1 MARFLTDADVN
12 QCVGL
17 PEMLPAIETMMAN
30 YGRGEAV
37 NMTRRK
43 INTPGGYLAVMG
55 GGLFYDGVFG
65 VKTFTFTP
73 NGYSFQVSLYDA
85 ASGSMLLYTQAN
97 RLGQLRTGATTGA
110 AVRMLANAEVPRL
123 GVIGTGNQAGD
134 QLRAACAVRDV
145 GEIYAYSRNAENRQA
160 FAERMSQ
167 ELGKPVIPAETN
179 QAAVADCSVVIGIAP
194 AVNPVIQG
202 EWLADGA
209 TVIGAGPTRPTSL
222 EVDDAVLT
230 RASQRFVDS
239 LEQAPLECGDINA
252 AVDRGLVRWSQF
264 HELRHVSAG
273 LVPGRAS
280 ADEIVYC
287 KLMGTGLADVAAAK
301 LALDRAEAMNVGVQI
316 DW

>member
-12 QCVGL
+12 QCIGL
-17 PEMLPAIETMMAN
+17 PDMLPAIESMMAN

-43 INTPGGYLAVMG
+43 ITTPNGYLAVMG

-65 VKTFTFTP
+65 VKTFTFTS

-85 ASGSMLLYTQAN
+85 ASGNLLLYTQAN

-110 AVRMLANAEVPRL
+110 ALRLLANADIPRL

-145 GEIYAYSRNAENRQA
+145 GEIYAYSRNPENRRA
-160 FAERMSQ
+160 FAERMTQ
-167 ELGKPVIPAETN
+167 DLGRPVLPAETN
-179 QAAVADCSVVIGIAP
+179 REAVADCAIVIGIAP
-194 AVNPVIQG
+194 AATPVIQG

-230 RASQRFVDS
+230 RASRLFLDS
-239 LEQAPLECGDINA
+239 HEQAPLECGDINA

-264 HELRHVSAG
+264 HEIRHVAAG
-273 LVPGRAS
+273 LVPGRAG
-280 ADEIVYC
+280 ADEIIYC

-301 LALDRAEAMNVGVQI
+301 LALDRAKELEIGV
-316 DW
+316 DVEW